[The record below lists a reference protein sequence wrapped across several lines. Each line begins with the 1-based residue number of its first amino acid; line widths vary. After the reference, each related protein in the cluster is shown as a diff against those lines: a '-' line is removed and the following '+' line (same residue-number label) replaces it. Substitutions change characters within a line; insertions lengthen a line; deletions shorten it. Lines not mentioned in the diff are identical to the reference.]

1 MKGEMNS
8 QCQICDFIFDPKSD
22 LHEHMTSVHEGGK
35 LGQVS
40 RMTSILEFERSLNSC
55 MLVVQ
60 RPLAYFRSANVK
72 TFCKYAKSIVNDVNC
87 FVKKMGNGCN
97 NNKSKIKS
105 TCIAWVPKNDITFP
119 VQLITLQYQQL
130 LWSGKKG
137 IFVCFV
143 LIFAGVYW
151 RCLVGFG
158 QRPKFFNPSA
168 QAFGRSLKG
177 TSS

>member
-1 MKGEMNS
+1 
-8 QCQICDFIFDPKSD
+8 
-22 LHEHMTSVHEGGK
+22 MTS
-35 LGQVS
+35 S
-40 RMTSILEFERSLNSC
+40 LEFERSLNSC

-119 VQLITLQYQQL
+119 VQLITLQY
-130 LWSGKKG
+130 
-137 IFVCFV
+137 
-143 LIFAGVYW
+143 
-151 RCLVGFG
+151 
-158 QRPKFFNPSA
+158 
-168 QAFGRSLKG
+168 
-177 TSS
+177 

>member
-1 MKGEMNS
+1 MGLFFEL
-8 QCQICDFIFDPKSD
+8 QQ
-22 LHEHMTSVHEGGK
+22 HSVPQ

-40 RMTSILEFERSLNSC
+40 RMTSILEVERSLNSC
-55 MLVVQ
+55 TLAVQ

-72 TFCKYAKSIVNDVNC
+72 TFCKYAKSIVNNVNC

-119 VQLITLQYQQL
+119 VQLQTSQYYQL

-143 LIFAGVYW
+143 LIFVIDHP
-151 RCLVGFG
+151 L
-158 QRPKFFNPSA
+158 
-168 QAFGRSLKG
+168 RSSQSRGALN
-177 TSS
+177 SIAS